1 MHRGVH
7 VFGIKT
13 LSTNSCNWGHA
24 HFMMTGDNL
33 HDERFCAICFYFV
46 EQHQLFNLTFYYQC
60 TRGRPG
66 NGLMVFYL
74 DKAAISI
81 QCGFFNIAL
90 GGHVSHEFSHRLFVF
105 TMDTTHNGY
114 SSGHWPQFVLL
125 QQHYWPS
132 NCNYHSLLPL
142 VYITILVFQ
151 FVLFPFHP
159 SNSF

>member
-1 MHRGVH
+1 M
-7 VFGIKT
+7 FGIKT

-81 QCGFFNIAL
+81 QCGFLISRSVAT
-90 GGHVSHEFSHRLFVF
+90 SHTSFLIDYLFSQWIQH
-105 TMDTTHNGY
+105 TMDTLRDTDPNLYFYNSTTGRRI
-114 SSGHWPQFVLL
+114 V
-125 QQHYWPS
+125 
-132 NCNYHSLLPL
+132 
-142 VYITILVFQ
+142 ITIHYYHWYIL
-151 FVLFPFHP
+151 PP
-159 SNSF
+159 